1 VTSSASD
8 WVNHQHCS
16 ADRGTHPLTTFT
28 PSRPPTRPPDILPI
42 SLLSLLGVL
51 QRTRHGSPWPRFR
64 PSSSS
69 SSSSSSSGGRRRLQ
83 NPRAQSRAMQPE
95 RTASPPPRS
104 TRRPSCLT
112 PRPLNPRSLS
122 RPRQRSRM
130 RPRRQ
135 RRNLLKTTS
144 HAGAGFAS
152 TTRQKTTR
160 QVPSGD
166 PHVLVSLSRTRDAY
180 WTG

>member
-16 ADRGTHPLTTFT
+16 ADRGAHARSARHLDALSPKR
-28 PSRPPTRPPDILPI
+28 SPDILPI
-42 SLLSLLGVL
+42 SLLALLGVL
-51 QRTRHGSPWPRFR
+51 QRTRHGSPWPHFR
-64 PSSSS
+64 PS

-83 NPRAQSRAMQPE
+83 NPRAQSRAIQPE

-104 TRRPSCLT
+104 TRRPSCST
-112 PRPLNPRSLS
+112 RRPPNPRSLQ
-122 RPRQRSRM
+122 RPWQRSRM
-130 RPRRQ
+130 RQRRQ
-135 RRNLLKTTS
+135 RRNLPKTTS

-152 TTRQKTTR
+152 TTRQRTTR
-160 QVPSGD
+160 RVPSGD
-166 PHVLVSLSRTRDAY
+166 LHALASLSRTRDAC